1 MNTINALKNLGF
13 IFLCLIPLL
22 LIGQEEE
29 SIEWT
34 SNTKL
39 TWRDFKGKPTNTR
52 AAAIT
57 ASGISYRFS
66 TLSNGK
72 EIKLDFKV
80 STYFYPK
87 QSWYQPSLCDEVILG
102 HEQLHFDISELFARK
117 MRKQLQNT
125 RFTKNVKAEVKAI
138 YRKINKELNDF
149 QNRYDD
155 ETNFSRNLEQ
165 QLEWNEE
172 IAKVLGRN

>member
-1 MNTINALKNLGF
+1 MGTINHICFL
-13 IFLCLIPLL
+13 FLCLAPLL
-22 LIGQEEE
+22 FFGQEEE
-29 SIEWT
+29 YVEWE
-34 SNTKL
+34 SNSKL

-66 TLSNGK
+66 TLSNGND
-72 EIKLDFKV
+72 IKLDFKV
-80 STYFYPK
+80 STYFYPN

-138 YRKINKELNDF
+138 YRKINKDLSDF